1 MKHKSVLQGVTYLK
15 RAEIGPESASPELIQ
30 TVSQILDDIRQ
41 NDLAAVRKYSEKF
54 DSWNPES
61 FRVDEET
68 IERAIRETPAELR
81 ASIDFARE
89 QVYGFAM
96 RQRQTMSNLEV
107 ETLPGVVLGHKLIPV
122 NAVGCYVPGGRY
134 PLIASAIMTIAT
146 AKAAGVKR
154 IIACAPPTKGGGI
167 HAPQLY
173 AMATAGADE
182 IYCIGGVQAL
192 AAMSFGLEGIEPV
205 DMVVGAG
212 NAYVA
217 EAKRQL
223 FGKVGI
229 DLLAGP
235 SEVLI
240 IADDSAD
247 PKLIAADLL
256 GQAEHGPTSQVILVT
271 DSEEFAQRVIHEVEQ
286 WLDTDWPTAEVS
298 RQAWQNRGEVI
309 VCKDRDEVLEV
320 ADYLASEHVEVQTHD
335 NEWFFDR
342 LTNYGSMFVGSR
354 STVAYGDKAIGTNH
368 VLPTDRAA
376 RYTGGLGVVKFL
388 KVLTY
393 QKVSEKGTQE
403 VAPHVAAICDAEMM
417 AGHAITARMR
427 IEREKSLAGEK

>member
-1 MKHKSVLQGVTYLK
+1 MKKEVVHNRVTYLK
-15 RAEIGPESASPELIQ
+15 RAEQGPESASAELCQ
-30 TVSQILDDIRQ
+30 TVANILEDIRE
-41 NDLAAVRKYSEKF
+41 NDLAAVRKYSQQF

-68 IERAIRETPAELR
+68 IQQAFRETPPDLR
-81 ASIDFARE
+81 ASIDFARS
-89 QVYGFAM
+89 QVHGFAVH
-96 RQRQTMSNLEV
+96 QRSTLSNLEV
-107 ETLPGVVLGHKLIPV
+107 ETLPGVILGHKLVPV

-146 AKAAGVKR
+146 AKAAGVNR
-154 IIACAPPTKGGGI
+154 VIACAPPTKGGGI
-167 HAPQLY
+167 HAAQLY
-173 AMATAGADE
+173 AMAAAGADE
-182 IYCIGGVQAL
+182 IYCLGGVQAL
-192 AAMSFGLEGIEPV
+192 AAMSYGVEGIQPV

-223 FGKVGI
+223 FGHVGI

-235 SEVLI
+235 SEVLV

-247 PKLIAADLL
+247 PMLVAADLL
-256 GQAEHGPTSQVILVT
+256 AQAEHGPTSQVVLVT
-271 DSEEFAQRVIHEVEQ
+271 DDEPFAQSVIREIEQ
-286 WLDTDWPTAEVS
+286 WLQTSWPTSGVS
-298 RQAWQNRGEVI
+298 LQAWRNRAEVI
-309 VCKDRDEVLEV
+309 VCADKAEVLRV
-320 ADYLASEHVEVQTHD
+320 ADEMASEHVEVQTRD
-335 NEWFFDR
+335 DEWFFER
-342 LTNYGSMFVGSR
+342 LTNYGSMFLGPR

-376 RYTGGLGVVKFL
+376 RYTGGLGVGKFL
-388 KVLTY
+388 KTLTY
-393 QKVSEKGTQE
+393 QKVSAEGTLV

-427 IEREKSLAGEK
+427 LERENESGG